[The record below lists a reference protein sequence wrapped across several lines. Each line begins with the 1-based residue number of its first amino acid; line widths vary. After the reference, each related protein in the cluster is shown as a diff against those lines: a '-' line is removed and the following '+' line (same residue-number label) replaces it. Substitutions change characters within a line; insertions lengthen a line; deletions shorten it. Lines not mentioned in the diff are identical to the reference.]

1 MQKIVETVS
10 PLEDTERVIEFHK
23 SGAVCS
29 LDTLDH
35 ALVDLSQVKHN
46 FNTIKKYKSTSKISS
61 STSDKDCQSL
71 YQLKRKIQSKINALE
86 DEIVK
91 GKRLNPDMNQNT
103 ELKYF
108 SQGGKKCPGCS

>member
-10 PLEDTERVIEFHK
+10 PLDDTERVIEFYK

-91 GKRLNPDMNQNT
+91 GKRLIPDMNQNT
-103 ELKYF
+103 ELRYF